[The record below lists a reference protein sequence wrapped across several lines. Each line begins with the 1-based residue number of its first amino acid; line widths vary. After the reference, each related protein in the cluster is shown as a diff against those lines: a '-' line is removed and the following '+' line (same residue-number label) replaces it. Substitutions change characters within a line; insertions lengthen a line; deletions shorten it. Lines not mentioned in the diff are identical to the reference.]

1 MPFLTAPLTL
11 IDGRLSLTT
20 PEGTRLLL
28 TPAGPAARAWAWA
41 IDFLVWL
48 VFIVGVTML
57 LPRFKLAQGL
67 FLIVLFASY
76 WGYPILCEVYC
87 RGQTLGKRIMG
98 LEVRRANGLPVG
110 WRDSTLR
117 NLMLVADFM
126 PMLYATGLLAML
138 FDRQFRRLGDIVA
151 GTLVV
156 YRDKPPVR
164 HTTAAGDEPVAPQ
177 PLPFP
182 LPPHQQRA
190 LADLFER
197 ESTLP
202 RARMEEL
209 GDIAE
214 PLTGATGA
222 ESLERLRAFAAGLR
236 L

>member
-1 MPFLTAPLTL
+1 M

-41 IDFLVWL
+41 IDTGLWL
-48 VFIVGVTML
+48 ALMVGLTMIG
-57 LPRFKLAQGL
+57 LPATQMGKGVLAVLL
-67 FLIVLFASY
+67 FLSY

-87 RGQTLGKRIMG
+87 RGQTAGKYVFG

-110 WRDSTLR
+110 WRESALR
-117 NLMLVADFM
+117 NLLLVADFL
-126 PMLYATGLLAML
+126 PMMYATGLLCML

-156 YRDKPPVR
+156 YRDKPPPRPAVR
-164 HTTAAGDEPVAPQ
+164 AAAPL

-182 LPPHQQRA
+182 LPPEQQRA

-197 ESTLP
+197 ESKLP
-202 RARMEEL
+202 PQRLEEL
-209 GDIAE
+209 ASAAQA
-214 PLTGATGA
+214 LTGHSGA
-222 ESLERLRAFAAGLR
+222 QSLELLRSYAAGLQQ
-236 L
+236 

>member
-1 MPFLTAPLTL
+1 M

-41 IDFLVWL
+41 IDFLIWL
-48 VFIVGVTML
+48 VFVIIML
-57 LPRFKLAQGL
+57 MLMTESKLARGIFSVIL
-67 FLIVLFASY
+67 FVSF
-76 WGYPILCEVYC
+76 WGYPILFEVYA
-87 RGQTLGKRIMG
+87 RGQTLGKRVMG

-110 WRDSTLR
+110 WRESSLR

-126 PMLYATGLLAML
+126 PLLYATGLLCML
-138 FDRQFRRLGDIVA
+138 FDRHFRRLGDIVA
-151 GTLVV
+151 GTIVV
-156 YRDKPPVR
+156 YRDKAPAPR
-164 HTTAAGDEPVAPQ
+164 QAAGDALAPPQ

-197 ESTLP
+197 EQDLP

-214 PLTGATGA
+214 PLTGATGEA
-222 ESLERLRAFAAGLR
+222 SLDKLRAYAAGLR

>member
-1 MPFLTAPLTL
+1 L

-28 TPAGPAARAWAWA
+28 TPASPAARAWAWA

-48 VFIVGVTML
+48 AFIILGAL
-57 LPRFKLAQGL
+57 LLRGKLAQGL
-67 FLIVLFASY
+67 FLLLLFATY

-110 WRDSTLR
+110 WRDAMLR

-126 PMLYATGLLAML
+126 PMLYVTGLLAML

-156 YRDKPPVR
+156 YRDKPVR
-164 HTTAAGDEPVAPQ
+164 RTAAAGDALAAPQ

-197 ESTLP
+197 ESMLP
-202 RARMEEL
+202 RARLEEL
-209 GDIAE
+209 GDIAQ
-214 PLTGATGA
+214 PLTGTSGA
-222 ESLERLRAFAAGLR
+222 ASLERLRAFAAGLR